1 MSTFN
6 GFYIRANAKATLA
19 AVREGFDQL
28 EIEQHGDFI
37 GVKLPPK
44 RTPEQ
49 LLRRLSEMFDTDVFW
64 LGFQSAMDCFE
75 FHHWQSGRNV
85 RSLVYGMEEERTWER
100 ADGKPEPWERQF
112 FFHPGNLECDL
123 ECAEDDEQK
132 EALQRVYRKGKIEVG
147 LIGPGISSSET
158 AEAIAHHY
166 GFPHYG
172 LS

>member
-44 RTPEQ
+44 RTPEDM
-49 LLRRLSEMFDTDVFW
+49 LTRLSEMFETDVFW

-75 FHHWQSGRNV
+75 SGRNV
-85 RSLVYGMEEERTWER
+85 RSLVYGMKKERIWER
-100 ADGKPEPWERQF
+100 ADGTPESW
-112 FFHPGNLECDL
+112 
-123 ECAEDDEQK
+123 
-132 EALQRVYRKGKIEVG
+132 
-147 LIGPGISSSET
+147 
-158 AEAIAHHY
+158 
-166 GFPHYG
+166 
-172 LS
+172 